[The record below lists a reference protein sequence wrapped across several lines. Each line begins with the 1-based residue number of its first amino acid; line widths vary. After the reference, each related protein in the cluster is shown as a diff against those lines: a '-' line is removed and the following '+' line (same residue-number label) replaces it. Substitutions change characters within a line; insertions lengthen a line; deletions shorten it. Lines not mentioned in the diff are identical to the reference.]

1 MNDLA
6 WCYQNGQGTH
16 HSRLGPPPNGRPLTQ
31 PRGHKTG
38 VAKDM
43 AAAVAL
49 LTRSAKQGNKHAL
62 NSLAWAYQNGAHTHT
77 HTHTH
82 TRGLRADDA

>member
-1 MNDLA
+1 MRGATKTARVRTIHDPA
-6 WCYQNGQGTH
+6 PKC
-16 HSRLGPPPNGRPLTQ
+16 RPLGLTGG
-31 PRGHKTG
+31 RKTG

-77 HTHTH
+77 HT
-82 TRGLRADDA
+82 RGLRADVA